1 MNRLTNRLVAA
12 TAGLAAGALLVT
24 GCSSGQISQT
34 ASQES
39 AVNGSTANVKNIA
52 LRNVHIQAVQSG
64 DYLKPGRTVQ
74 LIFVAANDSPDIN
87 DKLVGISTDIG
98 SVSVT
103 GPTAIPAASSL
114 VVGSADGQDE
124 VDAAGQRAGDHG
136 GGHPGPADHQRA
148 DLQLHLRLR
157 EGRRGKGRRAD
168 LGGCRASSGCRGRP
182 RLTEARA
189 RRAGLIRGSVVPT
202 G

>member
-12 TAGLAAGALLVT
+12 SAGLAAGALLVT

-52 LRNVHIQAVQSG
+52 LRNVHIQAVQTG

-74 LIFVAANDSPDIN
+74 LIFVAANNSPDVN
-87 DKLVGISTDIG
+87 DKLVGISSDIG

-103 GPTAIPAASSL
+103 GPTAVPANSRL

-124 VDAAGQRAGDHG
+124 VTAMGNVPATAAEVTLDQPITNGLTYNFTFDFEKAGQAKVAVPISAGAA
-136 GGHPGPADHQRA
+136 PRQ
-148 DLQLHLRLR
+148 
-157 EGRRGKGRRAD
+157 E
-168 LGGCRASSGCRGRP
+168 ASHS
-182 RLTEARA
+182 
-189 RRAGLIRGSVVPT
+189 
-202 G
+202 

>member
-1 MNRLTNRLVAA
+1 MNRLSNRLLAA

-39 AVNGSTANVKNIA
+39 AVNGNTANVKNIA
-52 LRNVHIQAVQSG
+52 LRNVHIQAVQTG

-74 LIFVAANDSPDIN
+74 LIFVAANDSPDVN

-103 GPTAIPAASSL
+103 GPTSIPALSAL

-124 VDAAGQRAGDHG
+124 VMPMGNAQGTAAEVTLAQPITNGLTYNFTFDFEKAGQAKVAVPISAGAAPRQDAAAAHG
-136 GGHPGPADHQRA
+136 
-148 DLQLHLRLR
+148 
-157 EGRRGKGRRAD
+157 
-168 LGGCRASSGCRGRP
+168 
-182 RLTEARA
+182 
-189 RRAGLIRGSVVPT
+189 
-202 G
+202 